1 MKKIFLLLMVA
12 VFVSQ
17 CTPETVDKTSTGDVG
32 GLKMGQSPDLELDR
46 SQSPK
51 PGPAPK
57 IQMGSYE
64 TFTLDNG
71 LECIVVKN
79 DKLPRVS
86 FQYTLN
92 LDPVMEKDNA
102 GMQSMMGEMLS
113 RGTENRTKKEIDE
126 QVDFIGGTL
135 NTYSTGVYASSL
147 SKHSDKIIELMADVL
162 LNPTFPAEELEK
174 VKTQTLSGLASAKN
188 EPSAISSNVAN
199 VLTYGKAHP
208 YGEIMTEESVGSIT
222 PEGIKDYYYNNFN
235 PNAGYLVIVGDIDAV
250 AAKAK
255 MQKYFDEWKPGEITK
270 YTYMMP
276 EAPEG
281 TSVAVVDRPGS
292 VQSVITITYPVDL
305 KPGSD
310 DLIAAS
316 VANSILGGGGFS
328 GRLMQNLREDKGY
341 TYGARSSLS
350 YDPLVGVFTASASVR
365 NEVTDSAVAQF
376 IYEIDRMGSEIVNPE
391 DLQKTKNIMAG
402 SFARSLE
409 RPQTVA
415 NFALNIA
422 RYNLP
427 SDYYERYL
435 ERLSVVTA
443 EDVMRVSKKYL
454 NSNRAN
460 VLVVGDKDAV
470 AENIARF
477 DMKKEVKFYDNYGNP
492 VKAAQAAPVGMTAE
506 TVIDNYLKAIGGKVA
521 MEQVKDVQTMMELS
535 TMGQSL
541 DAKISQKA
549 PNKFKMTMKMQGQV
563 FQEQVYDGTNGA
575 MSGMMGNKKLEG
587 EELKALA
594 EQATMFTELDYAKNG
609 YTLEMK
615 GIESID
621 GAEAYK
627 VLVVSPS
634 GSKSTDYYSKETGLK
649 IRSISS
655 LESPQGAV
663 TQTVDYSDYKAT
675 KGVLMP
681 HKMTQT
687 TGPQSIIMTVK
698 EVKINEGISDDEFKI
713 D

>member
-12 VFVSQ
+12 IFVSQ
-17 CTPETVDKTSTGDVG
+17 CTPETVDKTATGNIG
-32 GLKMGQSPDLELDR
+32 GLQGSLSPDLDLDR
-46 SQSPK
+46 TKAPL

-162 LNPTFPAEELEK
+162 LHPTFPAEELEK

-188 EPSAISSNVAN
+188 EPGAISSNVAN
-199 VLTYGKAHP
+199 VLRYGKAHP
-208 YGEIMTEESVGSIT
+208 YGEIATEESVGTIT
-222 PEGIKDYYYNNFN
+222 SEGIKDYYYNSFN
-235 PNAGYLVIVGDIDAV
+235 PNAGYLVIVGDIDAA

-255 MQKYFDEWKPGEITK
+255 MQKYFDEWKPGKIEK
-270 YTYMMP
+270 HTYAMP
-276 EAPEG
+276 EAPQG
-281 TSVAVVDRPGS
+281 TSVAIVDRPGA

-305 KPGSD
+305 KPGGD

-316 VANSILGGGGFS
+316 VANGILGGAGFS

-341 TYGARSSLS
+341 TYGAGSSLS

-365 NEVTDSAVAQF
+365 NEVTDSAITQF
-376 IYEIDRMGSEIVNPE
+376 IYEIDRMGKEKINPE

-409 RPQTVA
+409 RPETVA

-422 RYNLP
+422 RYDLP
-427 SDYYERYL
+427 ADYYEKYL
-435 ERLSVVTA
+435 ERLSAVTS
-443 EDVMRVSKKYL
+443 EDVIRVSKKYL
-454 NSNRAN
+454 NSNNAY

-470 AENIARF
+470 AEKVAKF
-477 DMKKEVKFYDNYGNP
+477 DAEKTVKFYDNYGNP
-492 VKAAQAAPVGMTAE
+492 VKAAEDAPIGMTAE
-506 TVIDNYLKAIGGKVA
+506 TVIDTYIKAIGGKAA
-521 MEQVKDVQTMMELS
+521 MEQIKDVQTTMELS

-563 FQEQVYDGTNGA
+563 FQEQVYDGTKGA

-587 EELKALA
+587 EELEALA
-594 EQATMFTELDYAKNG
+594 EQAAMFTELDYAKNG

-615 GIESID
+615 GLESVD
-621 GAEAYK
+621 GVEAYK

-649 IRSISS
+649 IKSIVS
-655 LESPQGAV
+655 LESPQGAI

-675 KGVLMP
+675 KGVLMA

-687 TGPQSIIMTVK
+687 TGPQTIVMMVK
-698 EVKINEGISDDEFKI
+698 EIKINEGISDDEFKI